1 MTTPK
6 NPPTTRAT
14 CGKYAGYQAHR
25 KANEIT
31 CRDCR
36 AARNQWEIDRRAAR
50 RQAADRATLTKEE
63 HLVVMS
69 FMERGINHALM
80 VEFIESRIA
89 DRLLRY
95 T

>member
-6 NPPTTRAT
+6 NPSTIRET

-25 KANEIT
+25 KANEFT
-31 CRDCR
+31 CRACR
-36 AARNQWEIDRRAAR
+36 AARNQWEIDRRAVR
-50 RQAADRATLTKEE
+50 RQAADRAALTPDE
-63 HLVVMS
+63 HRTVMAY
-69 FMERGINHALM
+69 MERGINHALM
-80 VEFIESRIA
+80 VEFIESRIT